1 MLPGP
6 RRPRRRR
13 GSQDTARRRRS
24 WGRAAEQRGS
34 GSRLSPGDS
43 HTCHT
48 ARPVR
53 RAGAG
58 GGTRRGGPGPSA
70 PRGSVTAACPS
81 RLWVAAA
88 DPSRSAERTSLPV
101 PALRRPRPG
110 PAGHAGHAG
119 GVCVG
124 RGGRLA
130 GEAVF
135 PLTARWLWESFVLVF
150 RAFLFSKTLH
160 GPRGNTSLLGLRS
173 RTESCGLSL
182 PLKSRG
188 NRRHQGLG
196 VLRPPRESW
205 APFWARSHPS
215 FIRPLHTRFRARDDQ
230 GPFQAQSCDGDHRNQ
245 SPSSRREHA
254 PTAAP
259 VRLKYVS
266 HHILLRRRSLRKAAS
281 GPAGSPLPPPRVAL
295 PASSSPT
302 PLGNLRAA

>member
-1 MLPGP
+1 M
-6 RRPRRRR
+6 R
-13 GSQDTARRRRS
+13 GARGAFSGRS
-24 WGRAAEQRGS
+24 G
-34 GSRLSPGDS
+34 
-43 HTCHT
+43 
-48 ARPVR
+48 
-53 RAGAG
+53 
-58 GGTRRGGPGPSA
+58 
-70 PRGSVTAACPS
+70 
-81 RLWVAAA
+81 
-88 DPSRSAERTSLPV
+88 
-101 PALRRPRPG
+101 
-110 PAGHAGHAG
+110 
-119 GVCVG
+119 
-124 RGGRLA
+124 
-130 GEAVF
+130 F
-135 PLTARWLWESFVLVF
+135 PLTARWRWESFVLVF

-160 GPRGNTSLLGLRS
+160 GPRGNRSRLGLRS

-188 NRRHQGLG
+188 NRRRQGLD

-266 HHILLRRRSLRKAAS
+266 HQILLRLVLSERPPRAP
-281 GPAGSPLPPPRVAL
+281 PAPPLPPPRVAL